1 MNEYALYKGDEFLAV
16 GTAREIAEQTGL
28 HPDTIYYY
36 GSPTYKKR
44 SSNSENRKI
53 LVKLEDD

>member
-16 GTAREIAEQTGL
+16 GTVREIAEQTGL

-36 GSPTYKKR
+36 GSSTYKKR
-44 SSNSENRKI
+44 SNNSENRKI

>member
-1 MNEYALYKGDEFLAV
+1 MNTRCIK

-28 HPDTIYYY
+28 RPSTIYYY

-44 SSNSENRKI
+44 SNNYENRKI